1 MIPKN
6 KLLFFLVLILVHFA
20 SFIHSK
26 TYYVASKGKSN
37 GKGTLIDPFNKIAK
51 AVRVLKPGDTCFVRG
66 GSYEEIIV
74 FNVSGQKGKKIVLKN
89 YQNEKIVVL
98 PKLYDLYPDQLMDII
113 LETSDD
119 FSKVMVVGHN
129 PVLTVFLNIYT
140 IEGIVNLPTGTLVQ
154 VEYPNNETW
163 QSIKEAKGNIK
174 AIWKPQ
180 W

>member
-1 MIPKN
+1 MKE
-6 KLLFFLVLILVHFA
+6 LFILRHAEAVSAKYNTSDFDRQL
-20 SFIHSK
+20 
-26 TYYVASKGKSN
+26 SKGCNEVHLLPSVIYSSSARRAL
-37 GKGTLIDPFNKIAK
+37 TTAIIFA
-51 AVRVLKPGDTCFVRG
+51 
-66 GSYEEIIV
+66 EETN
-74 FNVSGQKGKKIVLKN
+74 FPQD
-89 YQNEKIVVL
+89 KIVVL

>member
-1 MIPKN
+1 MKELFILRHAEAVSAKYN
-6 KLLFFLVLILVHFA
+6 ASDFDRQLSNDGVLEARQLGKRCNEAHLLPSVIYSSSARRALTTAIIFA
-20 SFIHSK
+20 
-26 TYYVASKGKSN
+26 
-37 GKGTLIDPFNKIAK
+37 
-51 AVRVLKPGDTCFVRG
+51 
-66 GSYEEIIV
+66 EETN
-74 FNVSGQKGKKIVLKN
+74 FPQD
-89 YQNEKIVVL
+89 KIVVL

-119 FSKVMVVGHN
+119 FSRVMVVGHN

-154 VEYPNNETW
+154 VEYPINETW